1 MQTFRRGKSGSEGK
15 ISWTEL
21 YHQDLTGVNLSF
33 FKFDSKFIL
42 RWAPDALGST
52 LRIVQMIALFCRWH
66 YIVLS
71 KVWPP
76 LEAVTSN
83 TASRSAAD
91 Q

>member
-1 MQTFRRGKSGSEGK
+1 MQTAKRGKSGSEGK

-21 YHQDLTGVNLSF
+21 YQDLTGVNLSF
-33 FKFDSKFIL
+33 FTFDSKCIQ
-42 RWAPDALGST
+42 RRASDALGSGV
-52 LRIVQMIALFCRWH
+52 RIVQMKTLFSRWH

-71 KVWPP
+71 QIWPP

-83 TASRSAAD
+83 TVSQSAAD

>member
-1 MQTFRRGKSGSEGK
+1 MQTVKRGKSGSEGN

-21 YHQDLTGVNLSF
+21 YQDLTGVNLPF
-33 FKFDSKFIL
+33 FTFDSKCIQS
-42 RWAPDALGST
+42 WAPDALGSIVC
-52 LRIVQMIALFCRWH
+52 IVQMEALFSSWR

-71 KVWPP
+71 QVWPP